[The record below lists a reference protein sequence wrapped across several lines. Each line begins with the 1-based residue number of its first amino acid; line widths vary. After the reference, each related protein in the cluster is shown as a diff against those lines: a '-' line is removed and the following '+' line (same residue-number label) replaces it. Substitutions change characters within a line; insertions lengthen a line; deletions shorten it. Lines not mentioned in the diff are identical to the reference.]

1 MALDSTAR
9 THWDG
14 DLMTGGGTVTG
25 DSGALPTVSV
35 DWKARTEDHDGK
47 TSPEELLAAAH
58 SACFSMAFSSRL
70 AKAGGT
76 SISLDVEATATFV
89 VGQGVTSMRLVV
101 RGGAAGIDREKFEE
115 LALDAKA
122 NCPISQA
129 LKGNVEV
136 TLELP

>member
-9 THWDG
+9 THWEG
-14 DLMTGGGTVTG
+14 DLMTGEGRVTG

-35 DWKARTEDHDGK
+35 DWKARTEDHGGK

-70 AKAGGT
+70 AKAGAEST
-76 SISLDVEATATFV
+76 
-89 VGQGVTSMRLVV
+89 MRLLV
-101 RGGAAGIDREKFEE
+101 RGDAEGIDREKFEE

-122 NCPISQA
+122 NCPISKA
-129 LKGNVEV
+129 LQGNVEV
-136 TLELP
+136 TLELL

>member
-9 THWDG
+9 THWEG
-14 DLMTGGGTVTG
+14 DLMTGEGRVTG

-35 DWKARTEDHDGK
+35 DWKARTEDHGGK

-70 AKAGGT
+70 AKAGAA

-89 VGQGVTSMRLVV
+89 VGQGVTTMRLVV
-101 RGGAAGIDREKFEE
+101 RGDAEGIDREKFEE

-122 NCPISQA
+122 NCPISKA
-129 LKGNVEV
+129 LEGNVEV
-136 TLELP
+136 SLELL

>member
-9 THWDG
+9 THWEG
-14 DLMTGGGTVTG
+14 DLMTGEGRVSGA
-25 DSGALPTVSV
+25 SGALPTLSV
-35 DWKARTEDHDGK
+35 DWKARSEEHGGK

-70 AKAGGT
+70 AKAGAQ

-89 VGQGVTSMRLVV
+89 PGQGVTTMRLVV
-101 RGGAAGIDREKFEE
+101 RGDAPGIDPEKFEE

-122 NCPISQA
+122 NCPISKA
-129 LKGNVEV
+129 LEGNVEV
-136 TLELP
+136 SLELG